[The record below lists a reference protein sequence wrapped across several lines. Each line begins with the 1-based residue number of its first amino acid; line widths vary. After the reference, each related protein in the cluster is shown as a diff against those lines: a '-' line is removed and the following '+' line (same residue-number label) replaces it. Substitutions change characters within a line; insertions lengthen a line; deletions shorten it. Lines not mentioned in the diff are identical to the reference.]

1 MQNRNAIKVFAI
13 VFAIVCLYQLSF
25 TWVADGVQDDAIEY
39 TTTYIEKNKE
49 TLISEFQNSTNDSLV
64 DSIILNEY
72 LEVEKEKREKYY
84 LDSISSETVCD
95 IWAKEYTY
103 KECQEREINLGLD
116 LKGGMNVTLE
126 VSVVDVIKALSN
138 NSDDENFNV
147 AITNSQEMQKN
158 SQQDFV
164 TLFALEYEKL
174 SPNNGLAVLFMAQ
187 MRDEI
192 KINATNI
199 DVIKVIRVEVEDAI
213 SR

>member
-13 VFAIVCLYQLSF
+13 IFAIVCLYQLSF
-25 TWVADGVQDDAIEY
+25 SWVAGGVQDDAVEY
-39 TTTYIEKNKE
+39 ANIYIENSKE
-49 TLISEFQNSTNDSLV
+49 ALISEFQNSTNDSLV
-64 DSIILNEY
+64 DSILVNEY
-72 LEVEKEKREKYY
+72 LEAEKDKREKYY
-84 LDSISSETVCD
+84 LDSISSEKVYD

-138 NSDDENFNV
+138 NSDDENFNA
-147 AITNSQEMQKN
+147 AIANSQQMQKN
-158 SQQDFV
+158 SQEDFV
-164 TLFALEYEKL
+164 TLFAMEYEKL
-174 SPNNGLAVLFMAQ
+174 SPNNGLAVLFMAH

-199 DVIKVIRVEVEDAI
+199 DVIKVMR
-213 SR
+213 